1 MTLPSL
7 ASVIDRA
14 SCVDLMPSLPVPL
27 RPGNSPTPHPP
38 FGRGPGS
45 GWQWVPPPFLP
56 TPKTMLSK
64 PQPDFPSW
72 QRETLDQFAADAAT
86 RLVELE
92 EANDQ
97 LKQDLRDA
105 MKLLRQEMEQAK

>member
-1 MTLPSL
+1 MTLPSH

-14 SCVDLMPSLPVPL
+14 SCVDLRPSLPGPL
-27 RPGNSPTPHPP
+27 RPGNSQTPHPP

-56 TPKTMLSK
+56 TPKPMLSK

-72 QRETLDQFAADAAT
+72 QRETLDKFAADAAT
-86 RLVELE
+86 RLLELE

-105 MKLLRQEMEQAK
+105 MEMLRQKLKK

>member
-1 MTLPSL
+1 
-7 ASVIDRA
+7 
-14 SCVDLMPSLPVPL
+14 
-27 RPGNSPTPHPP
+27 
-38 FGRGPGS
+38 
-45 GWQWVPPPFLP
+45 
-56 TPKTMLSK
+56 MLSK

-72 QRETLDQFAADAAT
+72 NRETLNQFAADAAT
-86 RLVELE
+86 RLVALE